1 MKKFKVTASFSTC
14 CTVEIFAEDQDAAYN
29 IAHNTDG
36 VQFEPCGSDSWE
48 IDRIEEVPIVLTR
61 EESAFVLTYC
71 TSVADA
77 TREEVIAFF
86 ALGADADAD
95 EFSDKY
101 GTGTYS
107 SIMDAYC
114 VWNRAMEFAKS
125 IEKNN

>member
-1 MKKFKVTASFSTC
+1 
-14 CTVEIFAEDQDAAYN
+14 
-29 IAHNTDG
+29 
-36 VQFEPCGSDSWE
+36 
-48 IDRIEEVPIVLTR
+48 
-61 EESAFVLTYC
+61 
-71 TSVADA
+71 
-77 TREEVIAFF
+77 VIAFF